1 MAKILV
7 IRIRGSMETREKVE
21 QTLKQM
27 RLTRKNH
34 ATLVEEKPQTKGSL
48 NFAKDFITW
57 GPATE
62 QTIALLLGKRGRVE
76 GNRPLT
82 DEYVAENSDSK
93 YKSIAGFAAALAGT
107 GSKDGKD
114 EKLSAIKGLKQLFR
128 LNPPKG
134 GFGSIK
140 TAFPKGSLG
149 PRKAE
154 QIAALVE
161 KMV

>member
-21 QTLKQM
+21 HTLQQM

-34 ATLVEEKPQTKGSL
+34 ATLIEDNAQTKGAL
-48 NFAKDFITW
+48 TLTKDFITW
-57 GPATE
+57 GPANE
-62 QTIALLLGKRGRVE
+62 QTIALLLSKRARVE
-76 GNRPLT
+76 GNKPLT
-82 DEYVAENSDSK
+82 DAYLAKNSK
-93 YKSIAGFAAALAGT
+93 YKTVAEFAKALAG
-107 GSKDGKD
+107 S
-114 EKLSAIKGLKQLFR
+114 EKLSAVKGLKPIFR

-154 QIAALVE
+154 QISALTA